1 MLELFYTCVK
11 CTLNTKNPLLPPQK
25 SVKVDLIQE
34 NTGSFTTKKLL
45 FSYEKYENAYAKRGV
60 TVNPTIYD
68 VSRLSGVSIATV
80 SRAFSNPERVREDT
94 RRKVFEAA
102 EVLHYSPNAIARAM
116 ARQRTDK
123 IAFLICKEGAT
134 ILDEFY
140 ASICE
145 GVMRRANGT
154 NYQLLISTAEE
165 WTRTAQSK
173 QIEGVI
179 LAGNAQADLISEFQR
194 QNIPVVLVNNRAAG
208 FDLPCIVADEAGGVR
223 QVVSHLISAGHQR
236 IAMLMGRFSPY
247 VTSARYNAFLSVM
260 RENGLS
266 VDESGALMC
275 DRDIQS
281 ATEAALRLLSRPD
294 RPSAVFAFND
304 VLAAG
309 VMKAARR
316 LGLRLPEDLAVVG
329 FDDSSVC
336 PMMEPELSS
345 IHVDCRRMGE
355 LCMEHMA
362 ALLDGA
368 QDVPRLTVVPVN
380 LKIRA
385 SSRAAI

>member
-45 FSYEKYENAYAKRGV
+45 FSYEKYENAYVKRGV

>member
-1 MLELFYTCVK
+1 MDT
-11 CTLNTKNPLLPPQK
+11 
-25 SVKVDLIQE
+25 
-34 NTGSFTTKKLL
+34 
-45 FSYEKYENAYAKRGV
+45 
-60 TVNPTIYD
+60 PTIYD
-68 VSRLSGVSIATV
+68 VSRLSGVSTATV
-80 SRAFSNPERVREDT
+80 SRTFTTPDRVREST
-94 RRKVFEAA
+94 RRRVYAAA
-102 EVLHYSPNAIARAM
+102 EALHYQPSAIARAM
-116 ARQRTDK
+116 ARQQTDK

-140 ASICE
+140 AGICE
-145 GVMRRANGT
+145 GSMRET
-154 NYQLLISTAEE
+154 NKSDSQLVISTAAD
-165 WTRTAQSK
+165 WDMAPSTAQSK

>member
-1 MLELFYTCVK
+1 MMHRSYSIILY
-11 CTLNTKNPLLPPQK
+11 LP
-25 SVKVDLIQE
+25 
-34 NTGSFTTKKLL
+34 
-45 FSYEKYENAYAKRGV
+45 
-60 TVNPTIYD
+60 
-68 VSRLSGVSIATV
+68 
-80 SRAFSNPERVREDT
+80 AF
-94 RRKVFEAA
+94 
-102 EVLHYSPNAIARAM
+102 
-116 ARQRTDK
+116 
-123 IAFLICKEGAT
+123 
-134 ILDEFY
+134 
-140 ASICE
+140 
-145 GVMRRANGT
+145 
-154 NYQLLISTAEE
+154 
-165 WTRTAQSK
+165 
-173 QIEGVI
+173 
-179 LAGNAQADLISEFQR
+179 
-194 QNIPVVLVNNRAAG
+194 
-208 FDLPCIVADEAGGVR
+208 
-223 QVVSHLISAGHQR
+223 
-236 IAMLMGRFSPY
+236 
-247 VTSARYNAFLSVM
+247 M

-316 LGLRLPEDLAVVG
+316 LGLCLPEDLAVVG

>member
-140 ASICE
+140 AGICT
-145 GVMRRANGT
+145 GIMRET
-154 NYQLLISTAEE
+154 NRSDFELVISTAAD
-165 WTRTAQSK
+165 WDTASNTSK
-173 QIEGVI
+173 NKQVEGVI
-179 LAGNAQADLISEFQR
+179 LGGNARPDMIAELQNRDLA
-194 QNIPVVLVNNRAAG
+194 VVLVNNRIQG
-208 FDLPCIVADEAGGVR
+208 LDIPCVVSDEYGGVR
-223 QVVSHLISAGHQR
+223 QALEHLIGRGHR
-236 IAMLMGRFSPY
+236 NIAMLAGRFSPIY
-247 VTSARYNAFLSVM
+247 W
-260 RENGLS
+260 
-266 VDESGALMC
+266 ESGTGPFWK
-275 DRDIQS
+275 S
-281 ATEAALRLLSRPD
+281 PRPTACRQTPGTSSCAIPRWRVPQRPAWSCCPGRTGP
-294 RPSAVFAFND
+294 RPSSA
-304 VLAAG
+304 
-309 VMKAARR
+309 
-316 LGLRLPEDLAVVG
+316 E
-329 FDDSSVC
+329 
-336 PMMEPELSS
+336 
-345 IHVDCRRMGE
+345 
-355 LCMEHMA
+355 
-362 ALLDGA
+362 
-368 QDVPRLTVVPVN
+368 TT
-380 LKIRA
+380 
-385 SSRAAI
+385 

>member
-45 FSYEKYENAYAKRGV
+45 FSYEKYENAYVKRGV

-223 QVVSHLISAGHQR
+223 QVVSYLISAGHQR

>member
-1 MLELFYTCVK
+1 
-11 CTLNTKNPLLPPQK
+11 
-25 SVKVDLIQE
+25 
-34 NTGSFTTKKLL
+34 
-45 FSYEKYENAYAKRGV
+45 
-60 TVNPTIYD
+60 
-68 VSRLSGVSIATV
+68 
-80 SRAFSNPERVREDT
+80 
-94 RRKVFEAA
+94 
-102 EVLHYSPNAIARAM
+102 M
-116 ARQRTDK
+116 ARQQTDK

-275 DRDIQS
+275 DRDIQK
-281 ATEAALRLLSRPD
+281 RHRGGP
-294 RPSAVFAFND
+294 PSAEPPGSAPPPYSP
-304 VLAAG
+304 LTMCWPPASA
-309 VMKAARR
+309 KAARR
-316 LGLRLPEDLAVVG
+316 LGPA
-329 FDDSSVC
+329 
-336 PMMEPELSS
+336 
-345 IHVDCRRMGE
+345 CRRIW
-355 LCMEHMA
+355 
-362 ALLDGA
+362 
-368 QDVPRLTVVPVN
+368 RWW
-380 LKIRA
+380 A
-385 SSRAAI
+385 STIPPSAP

>member
-1 MLELFYTCVK
+1 MDT
-11 CTLNTKNPLLPPQK
+11 
-25 SVKVDLIQE
+25 
-34 NTGSFTTKKLL
+34 
-45 FSYEKYENAYAKRGV
+45 
-60 TVNPTIYD
+60 PTIYD
-68 VSRLSGVSIATV
+68 VSRLSGVSTATV
-80 SRAFSNPERVREDT
+80 SRTFTTPDRVREST
-94 RRKVFEAA
+94 RRRVYAAA
-102 EVLHYSPNAIARAM
+102 EALHYQPSAIARAM
-116 ARQRTDK
+116 ARQQTDK

-355 LCMEHMA
+355 SCMEHMA

>member
-1 MLELFYTCVK
+1 MDT
-11 CTLNTKNPLLPPQK
+11 
-25 SVKVDLIQE
+25 
-34 NTGSFTTKKLL
+34 
-45 FSYEKYENAYAKRGV
+45 
-60 TVNPTIYD
+60 PTIYD
-68 VSRLSGVSIATV
+68 VSRLSGVSTATV
-80 SRAFSNPERVREDT
+80 SRTSTTPDRVREST
-94 RRKVFEAA
+94 RRRVYAAA
-102 EVLHYSPNAIARAM
+102 EALHYQPSAIARAM
-116 ARQRTDK
+116 ARQQTDK

-223 QVVSHLISAGHQR
+223 QVVSYLISAGHQR

>member
-1 MLELFYTCVK
+1 MMYPAC
-11 CTLNTKNPLLPPQK
+11 PASPPPR
-25 SVKVDLIQE
+25 SP
-34 NTGSFTTKKLL
+34 G
-45 FSYEKYENAYAKRGV
+45 
-60 TVNPTIYD
+60 PYD
-68 VSRLSGVSIATV
+68 AGPCAES
-80 SRAFSNPERVREDT
+80 T
-94 RRKVFEAA
+94 RRRVYAAA
-102 EVLHYSPNAIARAM
+102 EALHYQPSAIARAM
-116 ARQRTDK
+116 ARQQTDK

-154 NYQLLISTAEE
+154 NYQLLISTAGGMDPHGPEQAD
-165 WTRTAQSK
+165 R
-173 QIEGVI
+173 GCVI

-309 VMKAARR
+309 VA
-316 LGLRLPEDLAVVG
+316 
-329 FDDSSVC
+329 
-336 PMMEPELSS
+336 
-345 IHVDCRRMGE
+345 
-355 LCMEHMA
+355 
-362 ALLDGA
+362 
-368 QDVPRLTVVPVN
+368 
-380 LKIRA
+380 
-385 SSRAAI
+385 

>member
-1 MLELFYTCVK
+1 MDT
-11 CTLNTKNPLLPPQK
+11 
-25 SVKVDLIQE
+25 
-34 NTGSFTTKKLL
+34 
-45 FSYEKYENAYAKRGV
+45 
-60 TVNPTIYD
+60 PTIYD
-68 VSRLSGVSIATV
+68 VSRLSGVSTATV
-80 SRAFSNPERVREDT
+80 SRTFTTPDRVREST
-94 RRKVFEAA
+94 RRRVYAAA
-102 EVLHYSPNAIARAM
+102 EALHYQPSAIARAM
-116 ARQRTDK
+116 ARQQTDK

-223 QVVSHLISAGHQR
+223 QVVSYLISAGHQR

-309 VMKAARR
+309 VMKAA
-316 LGLRLPEDLAVVG
+316 
-329 FDDSSVC
+329 
-336 PMMEPELSS
+336 
-345 IHVDCRRMGE
+345 CRRIW
-355 LCMEHMA
+355 
-362 ALLDGA
+362 
-368 QDVPRLTVVPVN
+368 RWW
-380 LKIRA
+380 A
-385 SSRAAI
+385 STIPPSAP

>member
-1 MLELFYTCVK
+1 MLELFYACVK

-45 FSYEKYENAYAKRGV
+45 FFYEKYENAYAKRGV

-223 QVVSHLISAGHQR
+223 QVVSYLISAGHQR